1 MGQNLISTLMDTTL
15 RLEGVVNNIQHLKFF
30 QCVPLV
36 TLGTMP
42 LEKVNSI
49 HPQNLHFSA

>member
-1 MGQNLISTLMDTTL
+1 MGQNLISTLMDTIL
-15 RLEGVVNNIQHLKFF
+15 RLEGVVNNIQHLNFF